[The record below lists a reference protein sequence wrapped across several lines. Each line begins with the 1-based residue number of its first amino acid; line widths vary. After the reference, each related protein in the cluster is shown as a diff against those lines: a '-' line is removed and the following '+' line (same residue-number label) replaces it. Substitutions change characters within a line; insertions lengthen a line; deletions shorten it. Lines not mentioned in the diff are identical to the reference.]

1 MELKKIVSGA
11 ACALLVLAVWLV
23 WLWQPERQVRLH
35 QKHFL
40 QAVERRNWNAMEKFL
55 AADYA
60 DRWGHDRTFVLAACR
75 DVFGQFLFLTVE
87 QQTEDCVVEGTSGTA
102 RTTVKITGSG
112 GPLAQQAIT
121 TVNALR
127 EPFVF
132 SWERRGRWWDWELVR
147 VEQRELRLDR
157 GRF

>member
-11 ACALLVLAVWLV
+11 AIVLLVLGAWLV

-40 QAVERRNWNAMEKFL
+40 QAVERRNWRAVERFL
-55 AADYA
+55 ADDYA
-60 DRWGHDRTFVLAACR
+60 DRWEQDKARVLSGCQE
-75 DVFGQFLFLTVE
+75 VFRQFLFLTVE
-87 QQTEDCVVEGTSGTA
+87 HQIEDCLVEGGSGTA
-102 RTTVKITGSG
+102 RTMVKITGSG
-112 GPLAQQAIT
+112 GPFAQQAVT

-132 SWERRGRWWDWELVR
+132 SWERRGLWWDWELVR
-147 VEQRELRLDR
+147 VQQRELRLDR
-157 GRF
+157 L

>member
-1 MELKKIVSGA
+1 MDLKKIALRVCA
-11 ACALLVLAVWLV
+11 ALLLGSLWLA

-40 QAVERRNWNAMEKFL
+40 QAVERRNWRAVEKFL
-55 AADYA
+55 AAEYA
-60 DRWGHDRTFVLAACR
+60 DRWGHDKAFVLSGCQE
-75 DVFGQFLFLTVE
+75 VFRQFLFLTVE
-87 QQTEDCVVEGTSGTA
+87 QRIEDCVVEGRSGTA
-102 RTTVKITGSG
+102 RLEVKIAGSG
-112 GPLAQQAIT
+112 GPLAQYAVS

-132 SWERRGRWWDWELVR
+132 SWERRGRWWDWEIVR

-157 GRF
+157 AAF

>member
-1 MELKKIVSGA
+1 MELKKIAIAAGA
-11 ACALLVLAVWLV
+11 AVLVLGLWLA

-55 AADYA
+55 AVDYA
-60 DRWGHDRTFVLAACR
+60 DRWGHDRAFVLSACR
-75 DVFGQFLFLTVE
+75 EVFGQFLFLTVE

-102 RTTVKITGSG
+102 RTTVRLTGSG
-112 GPLAQQAIT
+112 GPFAQEAIT
-121 TVNALR
+121 RVNALR

-132 SWERRGRWWDWELVR
+132 SWERRGRPWDWELVR
-147 VEQRELRLDR
+147 VDQRELRLE
-157 GRF
+157 RF